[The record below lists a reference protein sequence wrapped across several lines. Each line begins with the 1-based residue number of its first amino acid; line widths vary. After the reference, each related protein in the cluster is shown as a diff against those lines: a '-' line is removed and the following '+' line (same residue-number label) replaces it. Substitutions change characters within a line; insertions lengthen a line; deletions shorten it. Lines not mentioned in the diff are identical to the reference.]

1 MGGWKV
7 KEAGEV
13 EEVEEEVEE
22 KQTAQLAL
30 VQLCLSGLRSRQTK
44 TGSAGGGGCLQNKTS
59 QPQASLT
66 HSLTHWCSEQLC
78 VAVLAEA
85 RTPPVASIQS

>member
-1 MGGWKV
+1 MEEEVGGWKV
-7 KEAGEV
+7 EEAGEV

-44 TGSAGGGGCLQNKTS
+44 TGSAGGGVSTK
-59 QPQASLT
+59 
-66 HSLTHWCSEQLC
+66 
-78 VAVLAEA
+78 
-85 RTPPVASIQS
+85 